1 MALCG
6 DDAVVLGLK
15 KGCSGAWESE
25 ARDVGEQGLAGFG
38 LVKCTRG
45 LGRKRVGISEG
56 PEAAAAAWRAEDAE
70 FRAPLK
76 RQCSARLLLDGSE
89 EKAGLEALPQD
100 ILIRI
105 LCRVEHGDLKQLVRV
120 SKTIKEATVV
130 AKQWH
135 FAYKTPTKIRAF
147 RNSIDLQNPSD
158 CEEIEAPNA
167 PLRTF
172 RSRISR
178 KKLADVTAVLFA
190 SPDEG
195 QWTRRGGLFME
206 T

>member
-6 DDAVVLGLK
+6 GDIALSL
-15 KGCSGAWESE
+15 KGCGVGVSE
-25 ARDVGEQGLAGFG
+25 EEGLGFG
-38 LVKCTRG
+38 LVRCSRG

-56 PEAAAAAWRAEDAE
+56 PEAAAWQAGDPG
-70 FRAPLK
+70 FGAPLK
-76 RQCSARLLLDGSE
+76 RQCSGRLVLLDCSE
-89 EKAGLEALPQD
+89 KSGLEALPQD
-100 ILIRI
+100 VLIRI
-105 LCRVEHGDLKQLVRV
+105 LCHVEHSDLKQLVRV

-135 FAYKTPTKIRAF
+135 FAYTTPTKIRAF
-147 RNSIDLQNPSD
+147 RNSFDSQND
-158 CEEIEAPNA
+158 CDEIETPNA
-167 PLRTF
+167 PSRAF

-178 KKLADVTAVLFA
+178 EKLAAVTTVLFA

-206 T
+206 TEI

>member
-6 DDAVVLGLK
+6 DVELGMK
-15 KGCSGAWESE
+15 KGCCGVWESE
-25 ARDVGEQGLAGFG
+25 ARDGGEEGLSGFG
-38 LVKCTRG
+38 LVRCTRG

-56 PEAAAAAWRAEDAE
+56 PEEAAAWRDESAE

-76 RQCSARLLLDGSE
+76 RQCSARLLLDGL
-89 EKAGLEALPQD
+89 EKSGLEALPQD

-105 LCRVEHGDLKQLVRV
+105 LCNVEHEDLKQLVRV

-135 FAYKTPTKIRAF
+135 FAYTTPTKIRAF

-172 RSRISR
+172 RSRINR

-195 QWTRRGGLFME
+195 QWTRRGGLFTE
-206 T
+206 N

>member
-6 DDAVVLGLK
+6 DMGLDL
-15 KGCSGAWESE
+15 KGCGVGGGQSE
-25 ARDVGEQGLAGFG
+25 ARDGEEALGFG
-38 LVKCTRG
+38 LVRCTRG

-56 PEAAAAAWRAEDAE
+56 PDDAAAAAAWRAESAE
-70 FRAPLK
+70 FGAPLK
-76 RQCSARLLLDGSE
+76 RQCSARLLLDGSD
-89 EKAGLEALPQD
+89 KSGLEALPQD

-105 LCRVEHGDLKQLVRV
+105 LCHVEHGDLKQLVRV

-135 FAYKTPTKIRAF
+135 FAYTTPTKIRAF
-147 RNSIDLQNPSD
+147 RSLIDPQNPSD

-178 KKLADVTAVLFA
+178 RKLADVTAVLFA

-206 T
+206 TEI

>member
-6 DDAVVLGLK
+6 DIALSLK
-15 KGCSGAWESE
+15 EGRGVGESE
-25 ARDVGEQGLAGFG
+25 GEGSGFG
-38 LVKCTRG
+38 LVRCTRG

-56 PEAAAAAWRAEDAE
+56 PEAAAPWRAGDAG
-70 FRAPLK
+70 FGAPLK
-76 RQCSARLLLDGSE
+76 RQCSGRLLLLLDRSE
-89 EKAGLEALPQD
+89 KSGLEALPQD
-100 ILIRI
+100 VLIRI
-105 LCRVEHGDLKQLVRV
+105 LCHVEHGDLKQLVRV

-135 FAYKTPTKIRAF
+135 FAYTTPTKIRAF
-147 RNSIDLQNPSD
+147 RNSFDLQNPSD
-158 CEEIEAPNA
+158 CDEIEAPNA
-167 PLRTF
+167 PLRAF

-195 QWTRRGGLFME
+195 QWTRRGSLFME
-206 T
+206 TET